1 VGCPEARRAP
11 AECSACAVALPE
23 PTVSYGT
30 ATPFPRL
37 TPLGFH
43 GATCTADPSKP
54 KAVRPGTRLAIS
66 SDAIRRAEA
75 NRVNDANHATRSA
88 RPGPTAH
95 AVGLP
100 RRTRRIASHRSVPPC
115 DQRGVAHTPGDGVSG
130 ERSQDGGA
138 KPMPSEPKG
147 MDARRER
154 PATGCGQSR
163 SVASTHAP
171 PSRRRRRD
179 GGDGATVCVW
189 AIPKRSLN
197 ARAPKPETTPGRRR
211 RRDRQR
217 VGNPEARHHTR
228 APKPVPTPG
237 RRQRRERLAQPRLLR
252 KNSVRILPHSSANTW
267 PTCSTRWLRRASSKR
282 R

>member
-1 VGCPEARRAP
+1 MGCPEARRAP

-154 PATGCGQSR
+154 PATGCGPPR
-163 SVASTHAP
+163 SVFQRHASPPHPTPLSTLNPTAPNPPRVSPRRSHGSRRWASTGTRSVFHTT
-171 PSRRRRRD
+171 RR
-179 GGDGATVCVW
+179 
-189 AIPKRSLN
+189 
-197 ARAPKPETTPGRRR
+197 
-211 RRDRQR
+211 
-217 VGNPEARHHTR
+217 
-228 APKPVPTPG
+228 
-237 RRQRRERLAQPRLLR
+237 
-252 KNSVRILPHSSANTW
+252 
-267 PTCSTRWLRRASSKR
+267 
-282 R
+282 